1 MIDLKKLSKDLLW
14 PHIKQGGVV
23 CDFTMGNG
31 HDTAWLSKA
40 VGEHGHVYAFDIQQA
55 ALDSTRLTLAK
66 EGAFPNCTL
75 IHDSH
80 ANAYQYVK
88 EKICAG
94 VFNLGYL
101 PGSDK
106 KVTTKRESTL
116 TAVTTAVSMLADD
129 GIVFIAVY
137 PGHEEGRLEGQLL
150 EDTLSVKYDRKEYC
164 VSSFK
169 IINSPD
175 SPYFLIIEK
184 K

>member
-1 MIDLKKLSKDLLW
+1 MIDLRKLNKDLLL
-14 PHIKQGGVV
+14 PHIKPGGVV

-40 VGEHGHVYAFDIQQA
+40 VGEQGKVYAFDVQQA
-55 ALDSTRLTLAK
+55 AIESTKITLAK
-66 EGAFPNCTL
+66 EGAFPNCVL

-80 ANAYQYVK
+80 ANALQYVH

-106 KVTTKRESTL
+106 KITTKRESTL
-116 TAVTTAVSMLADD
+116 TAVTTAVSMLDND

-150 EDTLSVKYDRKEYC
+150 EKTLSAKYDRKEYC